1 MVLNYILVGCPWL
14 FLTENLVSGS
24 PSRYTLRVKSET
36 LCSPVWDCRVS
47 FLRISSPTPPTRDW
61 EADEQMNMDS
71 PPSIQY
77 CETLFL
83 DAYDIQKQ
91 VQGPIHATVDVA
103 FSFCFVEA
111 QYVERFAKRS
121 VFRGVTGRLAV
132 NCSQTGVF
140 SDRAIRRLGKKFL
153 KRRRVCRTLP
163 RTTVGRKH
171 VRRHF
176 RSCRNQAFLAIKR
189 RLTLT

>member
-1 MVLNYILVGCPWL
+1 
-14 FLTENLVSGS
+14 
-24 PSRYTLRVKSET
+24 
-36 LCSPVWDCRVS
+36 
-47 FLRISSPTPPTRDW
+47 
-61 EADEQMNMDS
+61 MNMDS

-91 VQGPIHATVDVA
+91 VQGPIHSTVDLA
-103 FSFCFVEA
+103 SSFCFLEA
-111 QYVERFAKRS
+111 QNVERFARRS

-140 SDRAIRRLGKKFL
+140 PGRTIRRRLGKKFL
-153 KRRRVCRTLP
+153 KRCRVCRTLL

-176 RSCRNQAFLAIKR
+176 RSCRSQAFLAIKR
-189 RLTLT
+189 RLT